1 MAPTLTGIGLKAYD
15 GARPAVLEQADHVLL
30 ARLGAD
36 AADEDSPLQNLLAM
50 IDLARRFAVDGNLEV
65 AATALGYCET
75 FASQL

>member
-1 MAPTLTGIGLKAYD
+1 M
-15 GARPAVLEQADHVLL
+15 LL
-30 ARLGAD
+30 ARLEAE
-36 AADEDSPLQNLLAM
+36 ATDEDSPLQNLLAM

>member
-1 MAPTLTGIGLKAYD
+1 M
-15 GARPAVLEQADHVLL
+15 LL
-30 ARLGAD
+30 ARLEAE
-36 AADEDSPLQNLLAM
+36 AADEDSPLHLLAM